1 MSFVTL
7 SVVSH
12 GHHKH
17 VELLLRDLAR
27 QTISDRLLVILT
39 LNVPEPEPDLASFA
53 PLHLRI
59 IRNSKPI
66 GFGANHNAA
75 LRSADSPWVM
85 IVNPDIRINDP
96 SVISRLVERELTEG
110 VGLVA
115 PVIYNSY
122 GVREDAVRGNLD
134 PVSLF
139 KRVVIGKRSVIDASF
154 RSKYFTWFAGM
165 FLALPL
171 QAWRAVDG
179 FDERFFL
186 YCEDYDLCVRLD
198 RQGYALETYE
208 DLGVVHNAQ
217 RSSKVSRR
225 YFRWHFTS
233 LIQVWASLSFW
244 RIWISDITGLCRRCR
259 R

>member
-1 MSFVTL
+1 MTLVTL

-39 LNVPEPEPDLASFA
+39 LNVPEPEPDLAEFD

-59 IRNSKPI
+59 IRNAKPT

-96 SVISRLVERELTEG
+96 GLIMRFVEREVTAG

-115 PVIYNSY
+115 PVIYNSE
-122 GVREDAVRGNLD
+122 GLREDAVRGNLD

-139 KRVVIGKRSVIDASF
+139 KRVIIGKRSVVNASI
-154 RSKYFTWFAGM
+154 SSGYFTWFAGM

-171 QAWRAVDG
+171 EVWRAVDG

-198 RQGYALETYE
+198 RLGYGLEIYE

-217 RSSKVSRR
+217 RASKKSSK
-225 YFRWHFTS
+225 YFRWHLTS
-233 LIQVWASLSFW
+233 LIRVWSSLSFW
-244 RIWISDITGLCRRCR
+244 RIWMSDIARRGR
-259 R
+259 RR